1 MKIYIN
7 HFNLD
12 ILADLLKILDEYKL
26 KTQEYVQIYSCDG
39 IFMVDSASTIKL
51 NPIDHDIII
60 MPKFHQDFTLIVDPS
75 FYIVEKAGQI
85 PPDHI
90 SEKIKRDIFVLH
102 KNANKENNKSS
113 QQNNVNQQNK
123 IKLVIET
130 AIKVSTNDFSFLNNN
145 KTENADQYKDIYFE
159 LPNGTNIDDAL
170 VKEEIIEF
178 LSLLN

>member
-12 ILADLLKILDEYKL
+12 ILADLSKILSEYRV
-26 KTQEYVQIYSCDG
+26 KTEEYVQIYSCDG
-39 IFMVDSASTIKL
+39 IFMVDSATTIKL
-51 NPIDHDIII
+51 KPIDHDIII

-90 SEKIKRDIFVLH
+90 SEKIKRDIFVLQ
-102 KNANKENNKSS
+102 KNADKENKSR
-113 QQNNVNQQNK
+113 QQNNMNQQNK

-130 AIKVSTNDFSFLNNN
+130 AIKVSTNDFS
-145 KTENADQYKDIYFE
+145 
-159 LPNGTNIDDAL
+159 
-170 VKEEIIEF
+170 
-178 LSLLN
+178 